1 MNALTEKL
9 EALIETQAMGL
20 AEQHLQAG
28 HAAVEQIRQQTEA
41 RLAQRREGE
50 ELRFQQEA
58 AQLCR
63 QLLQGAKLRVDADLD
78 RLRWAL
84 VQEVLSG
91 VRARLAHVPSEPA
104 RYAEFAHGVEP
115 VRYRAAL
122 VRLIAEAAQAI
133 PDARLVVEMSARDA
147 EWLRADWQQL
157 AHEAAPGREL
167 VLRVLDAPCLGG
179 VRVCDEA
186 NQRRIDHT
194 FEARLARMEGELL
207 SAIMQTLFAEEHGGN
222 KSDSATL
229 DETA

>member
-28 HAAVEQIRQQTEA
+28 HAAVEQIRQQAEA
-41 RLAQRREGE
+41 RLAQRRQGE

-104 RYAEFAHGVEP
+104 RY
-115 VRYRAAL
+115 RAAL

-133 PDARLVVEMSARDA
+133 PAGKLVVEMSARDA

-167 VLRVLDAPCLGG
+167 VLRVLDGPCLGG

-207 SAIMQTLFAEEHGGN
+207 SAIMQTLFAEEPGGN
-222 KSDSATL
+222 KSDSAML

>member
-28 HAAVEQIRQQTEA
+28 HAAVEQIRQQAEA
-41 RLAQRREGE
+41 RLAQRRQGE

-91 VRARLAHVPSEPA
+91 VRTRLAHVPSEP
-104 RYAEFAHGVEP
+104 

-122 VRLIAEAAQAI
+122 LRLIAEAAQAI
-133 PDARLVVEMSARDA
+133 PAGKLVVEMPARDA

-167 VLRVLDAPCLGG
+167 VLRVLDGPCLGG

-194 FEARLARMEGELL
+194 FEARLVRMESELL
-207 SAIMQTLFAEEHGGN
+207 SAIMQTLFAEEFGGN
-222 KSDSATL
+222 KSDSAML